1 MIGKTFPKIHL
12 VACGT
17 SFYACQIATYWFE
30 KIVGISSAAHLASEF
45 RYKPIVDKSKDTLF
59 VLISQSGETADT
71 LAALKYIKKNNCKVL
86 SLVNVIESSIARE
99 SHFSISIAAGPEIGV
114 ASTKAFSAQLSVLAC
129 LCLVM
134 AREKKKI
141 SRSEELLLTESL
153 LELPSN
159 MLSVLELSD
168 NINKISSHIVNAK
181 SALFLGRGLSFPIAM
196 EGALKLKEISYI
208 HAEGYASGEMK
219 HGPIAL
225 VDDKVP
231 VIIISPKDF
240 LFEKNISNMQ
250 EIMARGGDVIL
261 LTDKN
266 GDELIDD
273 NSIKKLVLPSI
284 NE

>member
-1 MIGKTFPKIHL
+1 MKISYGLKEKPHARLIQKNNLDKGNFNHFMQKEIFEQPHIIGDSLSRFLDPIKKTIMIPDLKVDWKDISKIHL

-134 AREKKKI
+134 AREKK
-141 SRSEELLLTESL
+141 
-153 LELPSN
+153 N
-159 MLSVLELSD
+159 
-168 NINKISSHIVNAK
+168 
-181 SALFLGRGLSFPIAM
+181 
-196 EGALKLKEISYI
+196 
-208 HAEGYASGEMK
+208 
-219 HGPIAL
+219 
-225 VDDKVP
+225 
-231 VIIISPKDF
+231 
-240 LFEKNISNMQ
+240 
-250 EIMARGGDVIL
+250 
-261 LTDKN
+261 
-266 GDELIDD
+266 
-273 NSIKKLVLPSI
+273 
-284 NE
+284 